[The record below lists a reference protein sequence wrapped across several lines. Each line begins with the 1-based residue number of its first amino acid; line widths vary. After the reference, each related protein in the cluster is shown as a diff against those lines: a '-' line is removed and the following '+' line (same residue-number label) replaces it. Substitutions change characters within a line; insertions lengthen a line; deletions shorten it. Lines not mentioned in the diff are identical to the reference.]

1 MRIFNPR
8 PLFGS
13 PFLRLAAWNILLTI
27 VGLAVIAVT
36 AETYLRLRSPF
47 QGNRMDRAF
56 VPEVGVLFEPGSEV
70 RVTNGLDYWTVSRA
84 NSLGFLDREPIPPE
98 RAAESCHVAIMGD
111 SFVAGREVQIADKI
125 HVRLEELATQEIPE
139 LDITASAFGAPGTAQ
154 VSQLPFYDRYARQM
168 RPDLVALVFVINDFW
183 ETSPILTALS
193 IKGWDPD
200 HTPYAFPERAA
211 DGSIR
216 LRPPDPDWE
225 SFRLPPLTRQP
236 QSFASRVIEFVNQSH
251 FGRWLTTNARISFDS
266 TGDTGLM
273 DRVDLLR
280 QRPRYESVLEGWSLT
295 TSVGMDSMFLEETP
309 PPAFREAL
317 EFTEF
322 AVQQFQQRADSD
334 GASLVI
340 LSTYMFGGEDD
351 PWAEILNDA
360 AETSGIPVISQ
371 HDYIIRQG
379 GMVKDARFQHDGHWN
394 AAGHQW
400 AAEALLEYL
409 KQNQE
414 ICDTIDPVDA
424 EGPRLE
430 K

>member
-1 MRIFNPR
+1 MPIFNPR

-13 PFLRLAAWNILLTI
+13 SFLRLAAWNILLTI
-27 VGLAVIAVT
+27 VGLTVIAVT

-47 QGNRMDRAF
+47 QSNRMARAF
-56 VPEVGVLFEPGSEV
+56 VPGVGVLFEPGSEV
-70 RVTNGLDYWTVSRA
+70 RVTNGLDYWTVSRV
-84 NSLGFLDREPIPPE
+84 NSLGFLDREPISPE
-98 RAAESCHVAIMGD
+98 RAAESCHITIIGD

-125 HVRLEELATQEIPE
+125 HVRLEELAAQEIPD
-139 LDITASAFGAPGTAQ
+139 LDITTSAFGVPGTAQ

-200 HTPYAFPERAA
+200 HAPYTFPERNA

-225 SFRLPPLTRQP
+225 SFRLPPLTRRP
-236 QSFASRVIEFVNQSH
+236 QSFAFRAIEFVNRSH
-251 FGRWLTTNARISFDS
+251 FGRWLTTNARISFNS

-280 QRPRYESVLEGWSLT
+280 QRPRYESVLDDWSLS
-295 TSVGMDSMFLEETP
+295 TSVGMSSMFLEETP
-309 PPAFREAL
+309 PSAFREAL

-322 AVQQFQQRADSD
+322 AVQQFQQRADHD

-340 LSTYMFGGEDD
+340 LSTYAFGGEDD
-351 PWAEILNDA
+351 PWAKILNDA

-371 HDYIIRQG
+371 YDYIIRQG
-379 GMVKDARFQHDGHWN
+379 GMVKDARFQHEGHWN
-394 AAGHQW
+394 ATGHRW

-414 ICDTIDPVDA
+414 ICDTIDLPHA
-424 EGPRLE
+424 ERTRS
-430 K
+430 